1 MFIQR
6 NLRFLVKNVKVM
18 VSPAR
23 APVIDVGLKA
33 KVLPSPTLTAKL
45 AARALFTTARAA
57 ATIEVKRIA
66 NDERMSLK
74 S

>member
-1 MFIQR
+1 
-6 NLRFLVKNVKVM
+6 M
-18 VSPAR
+18 VSPAT

-33 KVLPSPTLTAKL
+33 KALPWPTLTAKL
-45 AARALFTTARAA
+45 AARALGTTARAA